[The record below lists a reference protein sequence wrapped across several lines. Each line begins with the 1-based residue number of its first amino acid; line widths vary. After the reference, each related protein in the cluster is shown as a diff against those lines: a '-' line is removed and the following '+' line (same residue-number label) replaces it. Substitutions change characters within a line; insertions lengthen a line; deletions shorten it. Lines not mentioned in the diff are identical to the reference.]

1 MTNTHPV
8 CMSMADAAAAVG
20 IARSTLYLAIAEGRG
35 PRTVKIGRRRVVTA
49 ADLQKWLG
57 LETTTLPPIAA

>member
-1 MTNTHPV
+1 
-8 CMSMADAAAAVG
+8 MAEAAAAVG

-49 ADLQKWLG
+49 ADLQRWLG
-57 LETTTLPPIAA
+57 LGAAPSPAPLPPPPAHLAA